1 MASDLL
7 CAERP
12 SRASCRCVEGIRR
25 YVVKRLTGSSPR
37 LFKLCTHLVAIVGI
51 VLASASTLSAQERLF
66 GIFYDRL
73 IELDATPGR
82 PGRPLASI
90 ELGSAD
96 HLVAVAGGRFLAFTR
111 GHFEGS
117 FPIRYRLHLVDLLT
131 GEIREVPVG
140 TFTGPIVAS
149 DPRVPRLYI
158 EDAESYTPTGG
169 FAGYR
174 VAVVDLAQMTTSYFP
189 QAFELFK
196 NVAVHPPSGP
206 IFVTAD
212 SGFYGA
218 HVTVLDPTTGA
229 TRTFRTATTVSNL
242 VVTPDGSRVYVT
254 GTGPTGNGISSY
266 DLGTGALLASNIAPS
281 SALDLET
288 LALDPTRNRLVVSN
302 RGNPRLVGVLNAGTL
317 AVEAVVPLSIVAGV
331 PAPPMQTFNAQFE
344 YSARWDALYVAATN
358 KFSPGSNQPG
368 THMCHTVLTRLDA
381 ASGDVS
387 ERSDVTALMGRDNL
401 CANSLVVV
409 RTPESPTVSGVTVGG
424 AVTIE
429 WTDPGNTLHF
439 DVEAGTA
446 PGLRDIAVIQGIVG
460 TSVLVP
466 EVLRGTY
473 YVRVRAINAVGRSL
487 PSNEVEI
494 VVP

>member
-82 PGRPLASI
+82 LGRPLASI

-158 EDAESYTPTGG
+158 GDAEMYLPTGV

-189 QAFELFK
+189 APWDAF
-196 NVAVHPPSGP
+196 NSAAVHPPSGP
-206 IFVTAD
+206 IFVTIN
-212 SGFYGA
+212 SGFYA
-218 HVTVLDPTTGA
+218 AFITVLDPTTGA
-229 TRTFRTATTVSNL
+229 TRTFRTATTVSNM
-242 VVTPDGSRVYVT
+242 VVAPDGSRVYVT
-254 GTGPTGNGISSY
+254 GTGLTGNGISSY
-266 DLGTGALLASNIAPS
+266 DLATGALLASNT
-281 SALDLET
+281 ALDPHWQTDT
-288 LALDPTRNRLVVSN
+288 LRLDPTRNRILVSH
-302 RGNPRLVGVLNAGTL
+302 RANPRLVGVLNAGTL
-317 AVEAVVPLSIVAGV
+317 AVEAVVPLQVVAGD
-331 PAPPMQTFNAQFE
+331 PAPQLATFNVQFE
-344 YSARWDALYVAATN
+344 YSSRWDALYVAATN
-358 KFSPGSNQPG
+358 AFFPASNQPG
-368 THMCHTVLTRLDA
+368 RHMCHTVLTRLDA

-387 ERSDVTALMGRDNL
+387 ERRDVTALMGRENL
-401 CANSLVVV
+401 CANSLIVV
-409 RTPESPTVSGVTVGG
+409 RTPEPPTLSGVTMGG

-439 DVEAGTA
+439 DVEAGSA
-446 PGLRDIAVIQGIVG
+446 PGLNNLHVSQGLTG
-460 TSVLVP
+460 TSFSVDGVP
-466 EVLRGTY
+466 SGTY

-487 PSNEVEI
+487 PSNEVEV